1 MAKNLKWQDEYWLL
15 LLQIYLQKPVGIKPM
30 YSKEMVDLSMELHI
44 APNVLFNKMC
54 QIANLETPRIEYFW
68 ELYGNNPRKLKRAV
82 NMLREMWGFNNALA
96 FYEGVETQESF
107 EKDFKPISADS
118 VLTPVM
124 LTLILDLYFRLTP
137 ITMVEE
143 TPEVQEIA
151 KMMKIK
157 PQEVVEA
164 MEAGCSLLLIDED
177 TSATNFMVRDSLMAS
192 VVSPDKEPITPFLE
206 RARDLYAKAG
216 ISTILVAGSSGAFF
230 HIADTV
236 IQMDNYVPVDIK
248 EKVIRLLPGYPLP
261 AGNCLEMRM
270 PSSGRIMTKD
280 TTVHTRRNYYGKQTD
295 KPERIKIRVNGTDGF
310 SMGHDEIDLR
320 YIEQIVDQ
328 EQMAALADIL
338 KYVCE
343 NMVDGRRTLGEA
355 AGKVVDK
362 LDKEGFGFFRQG
374 GYIPAGLAMPRA
386 QEIYACLNRFR
397 RP

>member
-15 LLQIYLQKPVGIKPM
+15 LLQIYLQKPAGIKPM

-68 ELYGNNPRKLKRAV
+68 ELYGDNPRKLKRAV

-164 MEAGCSLLLIDED
+164 MEAFQHCDPYL
-177 TSATNFMVRDSLMAS
+177 NR
-192 VVSPDKEPITPFLE
+192 
-206 RARDLYAKAG
+206 
-216 ISTILVAGSSGAFF
+216 
-230 HIADTV
+230 
-236 IQMDNYVPVDIK
+236 
-248 EKVIRLLPGYPLP
+248 
-261 AGNCLEMRM
+261 
-270 PSSGRIMTKD
+270 KD
-280 TTVHTRRNYYGKQTD
+280 VM
-295 KPERIKIRVNGTDGF
+295 
-310 SMGHDEIDLR
+310 MGD
-320 YIEQIVDQ
+320 
-328 EQMAALADIL
+328 
-338 KYVCE
+338 
-343 NMVDGRRTLGEA
+343 
-355 AGKVVDK
+355 
-362 LDKEGFGFFRQG
+362 
-374 GYIPAGLAMPRA
+374 LAMACQQIWRRYGNANPEDLA
-386 QEIYACLNRFR
+386 SYAEQLKEYYK
-397 RP
+397 

>member
-15 LLQIYLQKPVGIKPM
+15 LMQIYLQKPAGIKPM

-68 ELYGNNPRKLKRAV
+68 ELYGDNPRKLKRAV

-164 MEAGCSLLLIDED
+164 LEAFQHCDPYLNRKD
-177 TSATNFMVRDSLMAS
+177 
-192 VVSPDKEPITPFLE
+192 VVMG
-206 RARDLYAKAG
+206 DL
-216 ISTILVAGSSGAFF
+216 
-230 HIADTV
+230 
-236 IQMDNYVPVDIK
+236 
-248 EKVIRLLPGYPLP
+248 
-261 AGNCLEMRM
+261 
-270 PSSGRIMTKD
+270 
-280 TTVHTRRNYYGKQTD
+280 
-295 KPERIKIRVNGTDGF
+295 
-310 SMGHDEIDLR
+310 
-320 YIEQIVDQ
+320 
-328 EQMAALADIL
+328 ALACQQVWRRYGNANPEDLASYAEQL
-338 KYVCE
+338 KDYF
-343 NMVDGRRTLGEA
+343 
-355 AGKVVDK
+355 K
-362 LDKEGFGFFRQG
+362 
-374 GYIPAGLAMPRA
+374 
-386 QEIYACLNRFR
+386 
-397 RP
+397 

>member
-15 LLQIYLQKPVGIKPM
+15 LMQIYLQKPTGIKPM

-68 ELYGNNPRKLKRAV
+68 ELYGNNPKKLKRAV

-164 MEAGCSLLLIDED
+164 LEAFQHCDPYLNRKD
-177 TSATNFMVRDSLMAS
+177 
-192 VVSPDKEPITPFLE
+192 VVMD
-206 RARDLYAKAG
+206 DL
-216 ISTILVAGSSGAFF
+216 
-230 HIADTV
+230 
-236 IQMDNYVPVDIK
+236 
-248 EKVIRLLPGYPLP
+248 
-261 AGNCLEMRM
+261 
-270 PSSGRIMTKD
+270 
-280 TTVHTRRNYYGKQTD
+280 
-295 KPERIKIRVNGTDGF
+295 
-310 SMGHDEIDLR
+310 
-320 YIEQIVDQ
+320 
-328 EQMAALADIL
+328 ALACQQVWRRYGNANPEDLASYAEQL
-338 KYVCE
+338 KEYY
-343 NMVDGRRTLGEA
+343 
-355 AGKVVDK
+355 K
-362 LDKEGFGFFRQG
+362 
-374 GYIPAGLAMPRA
+374 
-386 QEIYACLNRFR
+386 
-397 RP
+397 